1 MGQAAKRTLTSASK
15 RQAFAR
21 KIIRRASPQS
31 LPDMRMNLRSVMTI
45 SLSLVVGVGLIV
57 LLLLASSVRWQ
68 DVLSRSLAVDRMAFA
83 RLSLLFALNSFLS
96 SEKWRRAD
104 RVITHGEV
112 NPLSRSTAFGL
123 TTAGVALGQLLP
135 IQVSMSITRTL
146 GTLVYGRALRRG
158 TVATLF
164 EQAFDFL
171 VAVLMMAASVCTQ
184 LLHAGA
190 ALWLACAIS
199 GALMGVVSAGSLME
213 VVSRLAT
220 RAETAKICPA
230 RWRRTLTDL
239 RQSGLFEA
247 NLARQLTLISVARFV
262 VLVLITREVSVG
274 VHIPIP
280 LWRLATAVPFGLLAA
295 VVGITPG
302 GLGLSEAAYATFFN
316 LSGLPLA
323 ISTQWAIAN
332 RLLSSAAAFVAAGFG
347 ALLAVACKA
356 FERSRTRGA
365 ENAAQV

>member
-1 MGQAAKRTLTSASK
+1 MRFRS
-15 RQAFAR
+15 
-21 KIIRRASPQS
+21 II
-31 LPDMRMNLRSVMTI
+31 TI

-83 RLSLLFALNSFLS
+83 RLCLLFGLNSFLS
-96 SEKWRRAD
+96 SEKWRMAD

-112 NPLSRSTAFGL
+112 NPLPRSTAFGL
-123 TTAGVALGQLLP
+123 TTVGVALGQFLP
-135 IQVSMSITRTL
+135 IQISMSITRTL

-171 VAVLMMAASVCTQ
+171 AAVLMMVASVCTQ

-190 ALWLACAIS
+190 ALWLALAVC
-199 GALMGVVSAGSLME
+199 GALLAVSAVGSLMA
-213 VVSRLAT
+213 VVNRLTTRVAT
-220 RAETAKICPA
+220 NKMCPA
-230 RWRRTLTDL
+230 RWRRTLIEL
-239 RQSGLFEA
+239 QQSGLFQA
-247 NLARQLTLISVARFV
+247 NLARPLTLISVARFA
-262 VLVLITREVSVG
+262 VLVLMTREVSVG
-274 VHIPIP
+274 IHIAIP
-280 LWRLATAVPFGLLAA
+280 LWRLAAAVPFGLLAA

-323 ISTQWAIAN
+323 VSTQWAIAN
-332 RLLSSAAAFVAAGFG
+332 RLLGCAAAFVAAAFG
-347 ALLAVACKA
+347 VMVAVAGRV
-356 FERSRTRGA
+356 FGRSRTRS
-365 ENAAQV
+365 EESAAQV